1 MCGQDNYATG
11 AEVHADWWEGLCT
24 TALKLDLFDFTESG
38 YALPRHNTH
47 GLRSGPSPSKRKLR
61 SSQESPAKKKRGPPL
76 KEIEEESSEDDDEN
90 YVEFGDDEGL
100 DNIATPTSRLGAD
113 ILGSSGSSML
123 PPLSVTPKTPPMVG
137 HPQKKRESLENIVVK
152 MAEMQ
157 DKYAETLANLQ
168 RQQEL
173 AQKQNEVALAQ
184 IKADA
189 AKERQ
194 ENLELHRST
203 QSWMERESQTNREF
217 MLNLLNIRNA
227 QPMAAIAPDG
237 SSPKLQLEGVPSD
250 SNNSG
255 ASTHQMMAPAPPP
268 LPTEEPVQVPLLPSD
283 ECVHSLSPV
292 GGLAVEECRGRS
304 QEEAG
309 CSSVPCNEVVVGHN
323 LIGVSSEDKIGSNSL
338 QTGDLPAGCAQ

>member
-11 AEVHADWWEGLCT
+11 AKVHADWWEGLCT

-47 GLRSGPSPSKRKLR
+47 GSRSGPSPSKRKLR

-76 KEIEEESSEDDDEN
+76 KEIEEESSEDD
-90 YVEFGDDEGL
+90 
-100 DNIATPTSRLGAD
+100 
-113 ILGSSGSSML
+113 
-123 PPLSVTPKTPPMVG
+123 
-137 HPQKKRESLENIVVK
+137 
-152 MAEMQ
+152 
-157 DKYAETLANLQ
+157 
-168 RQQEL
+168 
-173 AQKQNEVALAQ
+173 VALAQ

-194 ENLELHRST
+194 ENMELHRST

-217 MLNLLNIRNA
+217 LLSLLNIRNA

-237 SSPKLQLEGVPSD
+237 SSPKLQLEGVPSG

-255 ASTHQMMAPAPPP
+255 ASTHQMMPPAPPP
-268 LPTEEPVQVPLLPSD
+268 LPTKEPVQVPFPPTE
-283 ECVHSLSPV
+283 ECVHGLCPV
-292 GGLAVEECRGRS
+292 GGLAAEECHARS

-309 CSSVPCNEVVVGHN
+309 CSSAPCNEVVVGHN
-323 LIGVSSEDKIGSNSL
+323 LIGVSSEDEIGSDFL
-338 QTGDLPAGCAQ
+338 RTGDPPAGCVQ